1 MRRSE
6 RTPSRSFLSDKVIFF
21 QVGIYGVLL
30 FGIYYS
36 AYNWLITKDWIRD
49 DYSSSM
55 LIPLVVLYLI
65 WEKRNA
71 LARIPS
77 SWSWIGIA
85 VIIAGVVLFWLGEL
99 GGEFFVIYFSSWL
112 LLTGLCWLHLGW
124 RKLKAIAFPVALLLA
139 MFPLPYFIHGKLS
152 LNLKLLSSQFGVKMM
167 QLLGMSAYREGNVID
182 LGFTQLQ
189 VVDACSG
196 LRYLIPLIIL
206 GLILA
211 YFYKTTWWKR
221 TLLVLSTIP
230 IAVLVNSLRIASVG
244 VLYPIWGPKVAE
256 GFFHDFS
263 GWFIFMLTVG
273 FLMLFMGF
281 LRLLPPRQAGIIKS
295 AARNSEVPPSGHA
308 PEEQEV
314 GNLNSDPREKKS
326 TTGVP
331 GKATSLLTPHFIA
344 AAGLLGITLAISM
357 GVEFHEQMP
366 MNRPLAEFPA
376 TIAGWQGQRQSM
388 EQMFIDEL
396 DLSDYV
402 IIDYHNGDGR
412 LVNFYVA
419 YYQSQ
424 RKGESIHSPETCM
437 PGGGWLFRES
447 GKTLVPINN
456 GEKATMAVNRAL
468 MQKGESKQ
476 LAYYWFPMRGR
487 VLTNAYE
494 MKLYNFWDAL
504 TRQRTDGALVRII
517 TPIYV
522 NEALDQAEAR
532 LQDFMNDMVPV
543 LDGFLPK

>member
-1 MRRSE
+1 MKDLQRIG
-6 RTPSRSFLSDKVIFF
+6 P
-21 QVGIYGVLL
+21 VGAFTVMVYAVLL
-30 FGIYYS
+30 AGIYYS
-36 AYNWLITKDWIRD
+36 TFTWLAEKDWARE
-49 DYSSSM
+49 DYSASM
-55 LIPLVVLYLI
+55 LIPLVALYLI
-65 WEKRNA
+65 WEKRGV
-71 LARIPS
+71 LSRIPS
-77 SWSWIGIA
+77 QGSWVGIL
-85 VIIAGVVLFWLGEL
+85 VIVAGFVLFWLGEL
-99 GGEFFVIYFSSWL
+99 GGEYFSIYYSSWL
-112 LLTGLCWLHLGW
+112 LLVGLCLLHLGW
-124 RKLKAIAFPVALLLA
+124 RKLKVIAFPIVLLLA
-139 MFPLPYFIHGKLS
+139 MFPLPHFIHGKVS
-152 LNLKLLSSQFGVKMM
+152 FQLKLVSSHLGVKMM
-167 QLLGMSAYREGNVID
+167 QWLGMTAYREGNVID

-206 GLILA
+206 GLIIA
-211 YFYKTTWWKR
+211 YYYKDVWWKR
-221 TLLVLSTIP
+221 GLLVLSTIP

-244 VLYPIWGPKVAE
+244 VLYPVWGPKVAE

-273 FLMLFMGF
+273 FLMLFMWV
-281 LRLLPPRQAGIIKS
+281 LKKLPPRRPNPAKDSVDSSGKESPAASYASGKGNDAHSKKGGNQSPAEAS
-295 AARNSEVPPSGHA
+295 AILRDLAA
-308 PEEQEV
+308 P
-314 GNLNSDPREKKS
+314 K
-326 TTGVP
+326 
-331 GKATSLLTPHFIA
+331 FIA
-344 AAGLLGITLAISM
+344 ACCLLAVTLAISL
-357 GVEFHEQMP
+357 GVEFHEKLP
-366 MNRPLAEFPA
+366 MNRPLSQFPA
-376 TIAGWQGQRQSM
+376 SSGAWQGKQVSM
-388 EQMFIDEL
+388 EQKFIDTL

-543 LDGFLPK
+543 LDGFLPE